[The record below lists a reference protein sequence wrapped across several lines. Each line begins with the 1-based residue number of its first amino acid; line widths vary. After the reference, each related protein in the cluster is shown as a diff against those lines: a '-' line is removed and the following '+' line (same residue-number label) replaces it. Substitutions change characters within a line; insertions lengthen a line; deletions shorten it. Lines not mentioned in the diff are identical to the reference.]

1 LIPFISE
8 KPVHECGPAFCFW
21 YRPISLS
28 LPEKQKTLA
37 QKILFITPPFTQLNT
52 PYPATAYLK
61 GFLNTKNIS
70 SHQADLGI
78 EVILDLFS
86 QKGLTL
92 FFEELAEKDLTL
104 SPNAYRIYNLRH
116 DYLKTIDAVILFL
129 QNKNP
134 TLAHSICDRTFLPE
148 ASRFHNTGD
157 LDWAFGTMGIQD
169 KARHLATLYL
179 EDLGDLIKETTDPYF
194 GFSRYAERLGRTA
207 THFDELLHAVQQTPH
222 SSRAC
227 SLTNCAKKQR
237 TRSPHW
243 YAFRCRFRAI
253 CLQPF
258 KCGQYIKQYF
268 PKIKIALGGGYA
280 NTELRSLSDPRV
292 FQFLD
297 FVCLDDGE
305 ASLYS
310 LIEYLDGKRTAEH
323 MKRVYLLQHNKVVYC
338 NDAQEPDVAMKD
350 TGTPDYSDLP
360 LHKYLSVI
368 EVANPMHRL
377 VERWPVE

>member
-129 QNKNP
+129 QNKIP
-134 TLAHSICDRTFLPE
+134 LWRIPF
-148 ASRFHNTGD
+148 
-157 LDWAFGTMGIQD
+157 
-169 KARHLATLYL
+169 ATALFC
-179 EDLGDLIKETTDPYF
+179 P
-194 GFSRYAERLGRTA
+194 RL
-207 THFDELLHAVQQTPH
+207 
-222 SSRAC
+222 
-227 SLTNCAKKQR
+227 
-237 TRSPHW
+237 
-243 YAFRCRFRAI
+243 
-253 CLQPF
+253 
-258 KCGQYIKQYF
+258 
-268 PKIKIALGGGYA
+268 
-280 NTELRSLSDPRV
+280 RV
-292 FQFLD
+292 FTIP
-297 FVCLDDGE
+297 E
-305 ASLYS
+305 
-310 LIEYLDGKRTAEH
+310 I
-323 MKRVYLLQHNKVVYC
+323 
-338 NDAQEPDVAMKD
+338 
-350 TGTPDYSDLP
+350 
-360 LHKYLSVI
+360 
-368 EVANPMHRL
+368 
-377 VERWPVE
+377 